1 MSLGASWGVTG
12 SERLEP
18 FPCDASCA
26 APDEALFRGVTVAAP
41 PPVLFRWL
49 CQLRT
54 APYSYDWLDNGGRQS
69 PRTLTPGLDVLA
81 KGQRVMTIFE
91 LVDFEPDRSLT
102 IVNRARDGARRLFGE
117 VWVSYVIRPG
127 QGADCRL
134 LAKLVV
140 RYPRAIT
147 GWALRRVL
155 PLGDLLMMRR
165 QLLNLKKLAERDARG
180 AASPRGAT

>member
-12 SERLEP
+12 SERLAP
-18 FPCDASCA
+18 FPCDARCA

-41 PPVLFRWL
+41 PPLLFRWL

-91 LVDFEPDRSLT
+91 DRSLT
-102 IVNRARDGARRLFGE
+102 IVNLARGGARRLFGE

-127 QGADCRL
+127 QGEDCRL

-155 PLGDLLMMRR
+155 PLGDLVMMRR

-180 AASPRGAT
+180 AA